1 MKAHGSFCFT
11 RGFLAVPVISPIL
24 LTMDLL
30 STEPI
35 PNLTR
40 TSNKT
45 IVVLGGGFAGLKLA
59 RKLMATGYQVI
70 LLDKNNYH
78 QFQPLFYQVATAGL
92 EPSAISFPLRKIFH
106 NTPNVTFRMAEALS
120 VDQEAK
126 RLYTNVGYVDYDYLV
141 LALGADTNYFGMKN
155 IMEYS
160 TPMKSVSEALFIRNK
175 IIANYERAI
184 NTSSMEQRKPMM
196 NVVIVG
202 GGPTGVELAGAMAA
216 LRNNVLPKDYPQL
229 NFKNMKVVLAEA
241 GPRLLAGMSDKA
253 SQKALEYLSGMG
265 VEVLLNATVEDYDGT
280 TIRIKGM
287 EPIQTQTLLWAAGVK
302 PNHIAGLKEE
312 QISKNGRL
320 KVDNFNKLEAT
331 ENIYAIGD
339 LCLQTSEEYP
349 KGHPQVAQVAM
360 QQASN
365 LASNFKAMLSNKTLK
380 PFKYKDLG
388 SMATVGRKLA
398 VVDLPFLKFNG
409 FLAWIVWLFVHLMAI
424 LGVKNKILIF
434 MDWAWNYFSFD
445 PSLRL
450 LIRPTFDKP
459 RRQDQAVE
467 KNEKAL

>member
-1 MKAHGSFCFT
+1 
-11 RGFLAVPVISPIL
+11 
-24 LTMDLL
+24 MDLL
-30 STEPI
+30 TTAPI
-35 PNLTR
+35 PNLPDTD
-40 TSNKT
+40 TKK
-45 IVVLGGGFAGLKLA
+45 IVILGGGFAGLKLA
-59 RKLMATGYQVI
+59 RKLMGTKFQVI

-106 NTPNVTFRMAEALS
+106 NTPNVTFRMADVLS
-120 VDQEAK
+120 VDQEKK
-126 RLYTNVGYVDYDYLV
+126 RIFTNVGYVDYDYLV

-155 IMEYS
+155 IMENS

-175 IIANYERAI
+175 IISNYERAI
-184 NTSSMEQRKPMM
+184 NTTDIQFRKSLM

-229 NFKNMKVVLAEA
+229 DFKNMKVVLAEA
-241 GPRLLAGMSDKA
+241 GPRLLPGMSEQA
-253 SQKALEYLSGMG
+253 SQKSLVYLSSLG
-265 VEVLLNATVEDYDGT
+265 VEVLLHAAVEDYDGM

-302 PNHIAGLKEE
+302 PNHISGLKKE
-312 QISKNGRL
+312 QISPNGRL
-320 KVDNFNKLEAT
+320 KVDQHNQLTGAEDIFV
-331 ENIYAIGD
+331 IGD
-339 LCLQTSEEYP
+339 LCIQESNDYP

-360 QQASN
+360 QQAAN
-365 LASNFKAMLSNKTLK
+365 LAHNFKSMLENKPLR

-388 SMATVGRKLA
+388 SMATVGRNLA
-398 VVDLPFLKFNG
+398 VVDLSFIKLQG
-409 FLAWIVWLFVHLMAI
+409 FLAWIIWLFVHLMAI
-424 LGVKNKILIF
+424 LGVKNKILVF

-450 LIRPTFDKP
+450 LIRPSYVKPKDREEMVEDKKE
-459 RRQDQAVE
+459 QI
-467 KNEKAL
+467 